1 MDNDDHQ
8 RRLQQNIRATACG
21 RTVIMIA
28 HRLAAVRDADRIIT
42 VERGRGVEDGAYEE
56 LVRSGGRYAALWQFQ
71 VTI

>member
-1 MDNDDHQ
+1 
-8 RRLQQNIRATACG
+8 
-21 RTVIMIA
+21 MIA